1 MTGAMFRARQI
12 RTVAGVDFRRT
23 LGGRRTL
30 GLVLFCSLPVVIALV
45 RTVVFPDGAR
55 MDVGRT
61 THELAQIFSL
71 FHLRFIVFFGC
82 AFLFVKSFRGEVLQH
97 TLHLTLLLPIRRRDL
112 IVGKYFG
119 ALAVALTVLV
129 PSTIALVVFYR
140 LANGVGSTLQV
151 MTTVQGLGH
160 LAAYVAI
167 TGLAAVGY
175 GALFLLAGMFFKN
188 PMVPA
193 ALYLGFEALA
203 PYLPF
208 PIRVFSIGRHLHAL
222 LPVPV
227 SLGPLAVTG
236 SDTPVWLAIILILGV
251 TAIAVR
257 LAGWR
262 AQGFEVDYS

>member
-1 MTGAMFRARQI
+1 MIAGFRVRQI
-12 RTVAGVDFRRT
+12 HTVAMVDFRRT

-30 GLVLFCSLPVVIALV
+30 ALVLFCSLPIALALV
-45 RTVVFPDGAR
+45 RMLMFPEAAR
-55 MDVGRT
+55 MDIGRT

-97 TLHLTLLLPIRRRDL
+97 TLHLALLLPIRRRDL

-119 ALAVALTVLV
+119 GLAVALAVFLPATV
-129 PSTIALVVFYR
+129 AMVVMYR
-140 LANGVGSTLQV
+140 LANGFERTLQT
-151 MTTVQGLGH
+151 MISAQGLGH
-160 LAAYVAI
+160 LAAYIGI
-167 TGLAAVGY
+167 TALAAVGY
-175 GALFLLAGMFFKN
+175 GALFLLAGLFFKN

-203 PYLPF
+203 PFLPL
-208 PIRVFSIGRHLHAL
+208 PLRVFSVARHLHSL
-222 LPVPV
+222 QPVPI

-236 SDTPVWLAIILILGV
+236 SDTPAWLAVMLILGV
-251 TAIAVR
+251 AAIAVR

-262 AQGFEVDYS
+262 AQGFEIDYS

>member
-1 MTGAMFRARQI
+1 MIEGFRIRQI
-12 RTVAGVDFRRT
+12 RTVAMVDFRRT

-30 GLVLFCSLPVVIALV
+30 ALVLFCSLPIALALV
-45 RTVVFPDGAR
+45 RMFMFPEAAR
-55 MDVGRT
+55 MDIGRT

-97 TLHLTLLLPIRRRDL
+97 TLHLALLLPIRRRDL

-119 ALAVALTVLV
+119 GLAVALAVFLPATV
-129 PSTIALVVFYR
+129 AMVVMYR
-140 LANGVGSTLQV
+140 LANGFERTLQT
-151 MTTVQGLGH
+151 MISAQGLGH
-160 LAAYVAI
+160 LAAYIGI
-167 TGLAAVGY
+167 TALAAVGY
-175 GALFLLAGMFFKN
+175 GALFLLAGLFFKN

-203 PYLPF
+203 PFLPL
-208 PIRVFSIGRHLHAL
+208 PLRVFSVARHLHSL
-222 LPVPV
+222 QPVPI

-236 SDTPVWLAIILILGV
+236 SDTPAWLAVILILGV
-251 TAIAVR
+251 AAIAVR

-262 AQGFEVDYS
+262 AQGFEIDYS

>member
-1 MTGAMFRARQI
+1 MKGLEFRARQI

-30 GLVLFCSLPVVIALV
+30 ALALYCSLPVVVALIRSV
-45 RTVVFPDGAR
+45 WFPEAAR

-82 AFLFVKSFRGEVLQH
+82 AFLFVKSFRGEVLQQI
-97 TLHLTLLLPIRRRDL
+97 LHLTLLLPIRRRDL
-112 IVGKYFG
+112 IIGKYFG
-119 ALAVALTVLV
+119 ALAVALAVFL
-129 PSTIALVVFYR
+129 PSTVALIVMYR
-140 LANGVGSTLQV
+140 LANGLEKTVQM
-151 MTTVQGLGH
+151 MTSAQGLGH
-160 LAAYVAI
+160 LAAYVGI
-167 TGLAAVGY
+167 TAVAVVGY
-175 GALFLLAGMFFKN
+175 GALFLLAGLFFKN

-203 PYLPF
+203 PFLPF
-208 PIRVFSIGRHLHAL
+208 PIRVFSIARHLHAL

-236 SDTPVWLAIILILGV
+236 ADMPGWLAVILILAV
-251 TAIAVR
+251 AAIAVR
-257 LAGWR
+257 LAGRR
-262 AQGFEVDYS
+262 AQGHEIDYS

>member
-1 MTGAMFRARQI
+1 MSAGFRVRQI
-12 RTVAGVDFRRT
+12 LTVAKVDFRRT

-30 GLVLFCSLPVVIALV
+30 GLVLFCSFPLALALV
-45 RTVVFPDGAR
+45 RIFMIPEAAR
-55 MDVGRT
+55 MDLGRT

-97 TLHLTLLLPIRRRDL
+97 TLHLALLLPIRRRDL
-112 IVGKYFG
+112 IVGKFFG
-119 ALAVALTVLV
+119 ALAVALAVFLPATV
-129 PSTIALVVFYR
+129 ALVLMYR
-140 LANGVGSTLQV
+140 LANGFEATLQTMV
-151 MTTVQGLGH
+151 SAQGLGN
-160 LAAYVAI
+160 LIAYVAI
-167 TGLAAVGY
+167 TALAAVGY
-175 GALFLLAGMFFKN
+175 GSLFLLAGLFFKN

-193 ALYLGFEALA
+193 ALYLGFEAVA
-203 PYLPF
+203 PFLPL
-208 PIRVFSIGRHLHAL
+208 PLRVFSVARHLHAL

-236 SDTPVWLAIILILGV
+236 TDMPGWLAVMLILGV
-251 TAIAVR
+251 ATIAVR